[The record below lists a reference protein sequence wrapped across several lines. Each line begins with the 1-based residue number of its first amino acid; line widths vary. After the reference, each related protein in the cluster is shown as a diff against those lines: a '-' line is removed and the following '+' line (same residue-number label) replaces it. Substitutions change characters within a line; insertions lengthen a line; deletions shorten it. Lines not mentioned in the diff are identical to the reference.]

1 MRGLD
6 YRSKKNSISL
16 VIAKSFVTE
25 RDFQQV
31 MVRVGRQNDKCRRF
45 GIKGMQRFNEKESN
59 ELQAKMFEFLKS

>member
-6 YRSKKNSISL
+6 YRAQKNSISL

-25 RDFQQV
+25 RDFQQA

-45 GIKGMQRFNEKESN
+45 GIKGVPRINEKEIN